1 LAPLGLAPMAL
12 GTVGVLYGAFAA
24 VLGAIFVLAAW
35 RVWRDASDRNCKQL
49 FGYSI
54 LYLFLVFLALVVDR
68 AVGMP
73 AAPWFGS

>member
-1 LAPLGLAPMAL
+1 
-12 GTVGVLYGAFAA
+12 

-73 AAPWFGS
+73 AAPWFGL